1 MEKKDLEKALDIL
14 NNHGVIAF
22 PTETVMGLGIL
33 FDDEIAY
40 HRLSEIK
47 RRPADK
53 PYTLMLSS
61 KDDITKYAFV
71 TNEAKAIINAFVPG
85 PVTLLLKVKDNVP
98 NHVTLG
104 KGIIGVRVPDMK
116 ETIELLK
123 YVQKPLL
130 VPSANKASE
139 KPAMSSKECRDIFN
153 DEIDYIVE
161 GEALGGLASTIIDL
175 TDKQFRIIREGPV
188 KAEDIKKV
196 LEEQD
201 LWQLQLEMTMVV

>member
-1 MEKKDLEKALDIL
+1 MEKKELETILDIL
-14 NNHGVIAF
+14 NNHGVVAF

-61 KDDITKYAFV
+61 KDDIAKYAYV

-104 KGIIGVRVPDMK
+104 TGIIGVRVPDMK

-201 LWQLQLEMTMVV
+201 L